1 MQLIRMLQQRSAAT
15 AGTDTGR
22 IKSMDD
28 NERDNI
34 IAVLRKT
41 NGKIFGKDGAAE
53 FLKVSASTL
62 NSRIRKLGIT
72 KERIFYK

>member
-1 MQLIRMLQQRSAAT
+1 MLQQRNAAI
-15 AGTDTGR
+15 AGTDSDR

-34 IAVLRKT
+34 VAVLRKT
-41 NGKIFGKDGAAE
+41 NGKIFGKGGAAE
-53 FLKVSASTL
+53 FLGVSPSTL
-62 NSRIRKLGIT
+62 NSRIRKLGIS